1 MQAVK
6 RFSRNT
12 APIMARRTVYAVNAF
27 YAVYIDCFVSEV
39 PLHFVLDIDK
49 DAKWRDVGDGVGI

>member
-12 APIMARRTVYAVNAF
+12 APIIMARRTVYAF

-49 DAKWRDVGDGVGI
+49 DAKCRDVGDGGGI